1 MRFAGQ
7 TMFEPVPFF
16 PRVLS
21 NFVQIYPERPM
32 FPSVSGETP
41 DSQRLPPQP
50 LSNPPDFATVKVPP
64 RRHIK
69 RAGIRA
75 AAERYPLTP
84 G

>member
-1 MRFAGQ
+1 
-7 TMFEPVPFF
+7 
-16 PRVLS
+16 
-21 NFVQIYPERPM
+21 M